1 MVINVFC
8 RYLSDIVFPGLP
20 LDAHLC
26 FNASVSSGNGWTR
39 QALEMGFRY
48 LELRMSFDAGIPR
61 LENACIR
68 GSDFSTDL
76 RDIRD
81 FSMTH
86 PNDII
91 LISLYP
97 GNCPPT
103 GNDLDRRRRPSR
115 SFSACNDAL
124 QRLMRLASRF
134 LEDCCLVP
142 RHMSAGEHSVREI
155 LSAKRNVIL
164 LIVTD
169 ENLSANET
177 LIAHHFRN
185 NDVIRTNVSGN
196 DVTSLLDEAE
206 VMLERHR
213 NLKRLALTFV
223 RLSLTSEQPPSGAL
237 TSRTFMS
244 DVGMLT
250 VSFGFGCCA
259 GWLLCRRK
267 ARKRSSSGGFLL
279 PWRSPSFAG
288 HRFFPVFAG
297 SLTAMLTYCACA
309 LTILQLQISDRH
321 VISGQKGHGVWLSNG
336 CERSGISRSNEE
348 TAAACAELL
357 SRIRRWLA
365 RPGRFRVNV
374 LSIELWPSHT
384 CLTPCDVASV
394 AALANAG
401 LVRRAITL
409 RHAGNPL
416 SGSTGFRSLFSCP
429 EVLVTYVVASRD
441 EGRVVTW
448 NKLSEGQEV
457 SFEEDEYPM
466 DSNVVVSIVT
476 VWNRWVQLYADNIQ
490 RLIET
495 GSDLYV
501 RGTESRAGTGFAY
514 ISHSAHARGHSCRGG
529 IPSDVLNQV
538 RWDESL
544 QGASSPE
551 TKTLQS
557 TVTSGQRF

>member
-1 MVINVFC
+1 MFS

-26 FNASVSSGNGWTR
+26 LNASASSGNGWTR
-39 QALEMGFRY
+39 RALEMGFRY
-48 LELRMSFDAGIPR
+48 LEFRMSLDAGILH
-61 LENACIR
+61 LENACVL

-76 RDIRD
+76 KDIRD

-91 LISLYP
+91 LISLHL
-97 GNCPPT
+97 GNCPST
-103 GNDLDRRRRPSR
+103 GNDLDGGRRPSP
-115 SFSACNDAL
+115 SFTACNDAL
-124 QRLMRLASRF
+124 QRMMTLTSRF
-134 LEDCCLVP
+134 LGDCCLVP
-142 RHMSAGEHSVREI
+142 RHLSGGGHSVREV

-164 LIVTD
+164 LVVTG
-169 ENLSANET
+169 ENLATNET

-185 NDVIRTNVSGN
+185 NDVIITNVSGT
-196 DVTSLLDEAE
+196 DVTTLFEEAE
-206 VMLERHR
+206 VTLERHR
-213 NLKRLALTFV
+213 SIERSALTFV
-223 RLSLTSEQPPSGAL
+223 RLSLTSERPLSGTL
-237 TSRTFMS
+237 TSRTFVS
-244 DVGMLT
+244 DAGMLV

-267 ARKRSSSGGFLL
+267 LRKRSSSGSFSL
-279 PWRSPSFAG
+279 PWRSAPFVG

-297 SLTAMLTYCACA
+297 SLTAALTYCACA
-309 LTILQLQISDRH
+309 LTTIQVQLSER
-321 VISGQKGHGVWLSNG
+321 QKGQQGFWLSNG
-336 CERSGISRSNEE
+336 CQRSGLSRFNEE
-348 TAAACAELL
+348 TTTCPELL

-374 LSIELWPSHT
+374 LSIELWPGDA
-384 CLTPCDVASV
+384 CLTPCDVASL

-401 LVRRAITL
+401 LIRRAITL

-429 EVLVTYVVASRD
+429 EVLMTYAVASRD

-490 RLIET
+490 RLIEA

-514 ISHSAHARGHSCRGG
+514 ISYSAHARGRSCKGG
-529 IPSDVLNQV
+529 IPPDVLNEV

-544 QGASSPE
+544 LGGGSSPE
-551 TKTLQS
+551 TIAPQS
-557 TVTSGQRF
+557 TVTVGRRRRL